1 MRLLVF
7 YLQENVTI
15 IGMCIIIRAFSGFW
29 FDSENELKFA
39 PMRRE
44 KRSVAALHEHFRN
57 EMGAN
62 FSHL

>member
-1 MRLLVF
+1 MQRLRV
-7 YLQENVTI
+7 
-15 IGMCIIIRAFSGFW
+15 CSGFW
-29 FDSENELKFA
+29 FESENELKFA

-57 EMGAN
+57 EMGVD